1 MPEGMASMAAPSLSV
16 GDPTGGPV
24 GGSMGDQSQVTPL
37 GEDYRSIIEHVMQ
50 VMGSEQDEVDKAELA
65 KVVALLQR
73 ILARN
78 QQDAERALGDQ
89 GLGRLMRKAGGGY

>member
-1 MPEGMASMAAPSLSV
+1 MSVMDGGMPPMGAMPSMMEPSVS
-16 GDPTGGPV
+16 GG
-24 GGSMGDQSQVTPL
+24 QQTPL
-37 GEDYRSIIEHVMQ
+37 GSDYRSIIDHVMQ
-50 VMGSEQDEVDKAELA
+50 VMGQEQDEVDKAELA
-65 KVVALLQR
+65 KVVALLQK